1 MKQEG
6 AAKEF
11 VPSVIRM
18 VGPAASGSKELSELT
33 QDWNDKT
40 LLVGIGGSGGQLAIK
55 VQEQHKVDSNIRIC
69 AVNSDSSEMRLMRHL
84 GIPMLELKRAV
95 PPVEKSKEGGAT
107 MDMSMFN
114 GQGAG
119 GNPEEGKK
127 MMLENAEA
135 FLKLFRRLEQELG
148 GGSRFCRVVLM
159 FGYGGGT
166 GAGASQ
172 VIAEELKKLF
182 PYLEIY
188 AIVVTPLMAG
198 SQERMNQIVES
209 IEPIEKYVKVF
220 FPIDQE
226 GLYRAYGEKTQEE
239 ASRHLYEVALRA
251 VNAFLLTIGVPVEKN
266 IDAADLA
273 SGLSKK
279 EENKEQSGQCAVV
292 GYVEGKVE
300 GLTTVECLE
309 EEKNDL
315 IKLLYA
321 AVPGE
326 FMFLKN
332 VEGACHCTIKVAWG
346 EGVAPSMEDFNEL
359 GTRARELANVGPE
372 DFTLQFG
379 YGQSPLVEK
388 GEYKFAVFFSQFKD
402 KNAQTLS
409 QRMKDYYDEWLKR
422 EKRKGSG
429 KSSGKVLGFKTYRKE
444 EPIDEESSTNA
455 KEEDGEALEASTKQ
469 INQPESGVELK
480 GVEAQEREH
489 QPAIAEMARPAK
501 GAVPLIVEEK
511 NAPMERRRTKMAA
524 AGMGTMSASRESGKP
539 IQRQLDMSLPEEES
553 SPAVVDPLAFNPK
566 RVVESLTE
574 RQNEE

>member
-18 VGPAASGSKELSELT
+18 VGPAESGSKELSELT

-55 VQEQHKVDSNIRIC
+55 VQEQHKMDSNIRIC

-95 PPVEKSKEGGAT
+95 PPVEKGKEGGAP

-127 MMLENAEA
+127 MMLENAKA
-135 FLKLFRRLEQELG
+135 FLELFRRLEQELG

-198 SQERMNQIVES
+198 SKARMDQIVQS

-226 GLYRAYGEKTQEE
+226 GLYRAYGEKSQEE
-239 ASRHLYEVALRA
+239 ASRNLYEVALRA

-279 EENKEQSGQCAVV
+279 KENKEPQGQCAVV

-300 GLTTVECLE
+300 GLPKVEDLE
-309 EEKNDL
+309 EENDL

-321 AVPGE
+321 AVPGA

-346 EGVAPSMEDFNEL
+346 EGVTPSMEDFDEL

-409 QRMKDYYDEWLKR
+409 QRMKDYYEEWLKR
-422 EKRKGSG
+422 EKRKGAQ
-429 KSSGKVLGFKTYRKE
+429 KASGKVLGFNTYRKE

-469 INQPESGVELK
+469 RNQPERGVELK
-480 GVEAQEREH
+480 GVEAQEH

-511 NAPMERRRTKMAA
+511 NAPTERRRAKMAA

-574 RQNEE
+574 RQDEK

>member
-18 VGPAASGSKELSELT
+18 VGPAESGSKELSELT

-55 VQEQHKVDSNIRIC
+55 VQEQHKMDSNIRIC

-95 PPVEKSKEGGAT
+95 PPVEKGKEGGAP

-127 MMLENAEA
+127 MMLENAKA
-135 FLKLFRRLEQELG
+135 FLELFRRLEQELG

-198 SQERMNQIVES
+198 SKARMDQIVQS

-226 GLYRAYGEKTQEE
+226 GLYRAYGEKSQEE
-239 ASRHLYEVALRA
+239 ASQNLYEVALRA

-279 EENKEQSGQCAVV
+279 EENKEPQGQCAVV

-300 GLTTVECLE
+300 DLPKIEGLE
-309 EEKNDL
+309 EENDL

-346 EGVAPSMEDFNEL
+346 EGVTPSMEDFNEL

-379 YGQSPLVEK
+379 YGQNPLVEK

-409 QRMKDYYDEWLKR
+409 QRMKDYYEEWLKR
-422 EKRKGSG
+422 EKRKGAQ
-429 KSSGKVLGFKTYRKE
+429 KASGKVLGFNTYRKE
-444 EPIDEESSTNA
+444 EPVDVESSTNA
-455 KEEDGEALEASTKQ
+455 KEEDGEALEASTKP
-469 INQPESGVELK
+469 INQPERGVELK
-480 GVEAQEREH
+480 GVEAQEH

-511 NAPMERRRTKMAA
+511 SAPTERRRTKMAA

-553 SPAVVDPLAFNPK
+553 NPAVVDPLAFNPK

>member
-18 VGPAASGSKELSELT
+18 VGPAESGSKELSELT

-55 VQEQHKVDSNIRIC
+55 VHEQHKMDSNIRIC

-95 PPVEKSKEGGAT
+95 PPVKKGEEGGAP

-127 MMLENAEA
+127 MMLENAKA
-135 FLKLFRRLEQELG
+135 FLELFRRLEQELG

-198 SQERMNQIVES
+198 SKARMDQIVQS

-226 GLYRAYGEKTQEE
+226 GLYRAYGEKSQEE
-239 ASRHLYEVALRA
+239 ASRNLYEVALRA

-273 SGLSKK
+273 NGLSKEK
-279 EENKEQSGQCAVV
+279 ENKEPQGQCAVV

-300 GLTTVECLE
+300 GLPTIEGLKE
-309 EEKNDL
+309 ENDL

-321 AVPGE
+321 AVPGA

-346 EGVAPSMEDFNEL
+346 EGVTPSMEDFDEL

-409 QRMKDYYDEWLKR
+409 QRMKDYYEEWLKR
-422 EKRKGSG
+422 EKRKGAQ
-429 KSSGKVLGFKTYRKE
+429 KASGKVLGFNTYRKE
-444 EPIDEESSTNA
+444 EPVDVESSTNA
-455 KEEDGEALEASTKQ
+455 KEEDGEALEASTKP
-469 INQPESGVELK
+469 INQPERGVELK
-480 GVEAQEREH
+480 GVEAQEH

-511 NAPMERRRTKMAA
+511 SAPTERRRTKMAA

-553 SPAVVDPLAFNPK
+553 NPAVVDPLAFNPK

>member
-1 MKQEG
+1 
-6 AAKEF
+6 
-11 VPSVIRM
+11 
-18 VGPAASGSKELSELT
+18 
-33 QDWNDKT
+33 
-40 LLVGIGGSGGQLAIK
+40 
-55 VQEQHKVDSNIRIC
+55 
-69 AVNSDSSEMRLMRHL
+69 
-84 GIPMLELKRAV
+84 
-95 PPVEKSKEGGAT
+95 
-107 MDMSMFN
+107 
-114 GQGAG
+114 
-119 GNPEEGKK
+119 
-127 MMLENAEA
+127 MMLENAKA
-135 FLKLFRRLEQELG
+135 FLELFRRLEQELG

-198 SQERMNQIVES
+198 SKARMDQIVQS

-226 GLYRAYGEKTQEE
+226 GLYRAYGEKSQEE
-239 ASRHLYEVALRA
+239 ASQNLYEVALRA

-273 SGLSKK
+273 SGLSKEK
-279 EENKEQSGQCAVV
+279 ENKEPQGQCAVV

-300 GLTTVECLE
+300 GLPKVEDLE
-309 EEKNDL
+309 EENDL

-321 AVPGE
+321 AVPGA

-346 EGVAPSMEDFNEL
+346 EGVTPSMEDFDEL
-359 GTRARELANVGPE
+359 GTRARELANVGSE

-409 QRMKDYYDEWLKR
+409 QRMKDYYEEWLKR
-422 EKRKGSG
+422 EKRKGAQ
-429 KSSGKVLGFKTYRKE
+429 KTSGKVLGFNTYRKE

-455 KEEDGEALEASTKQ
+455 KEEEGEALEASTKP
-469 INQPESGVELK
+469 INQPERGVELK

-511 NAPMERRRTKMAA
+511 NAPTERRRTKMAA

-553 SPAVVDPLAFNPK
+553 NPAVVDPLAFNPK

>member
-6 AAKEF
+6 AAKDF
-11 VPSVIRM
+11 APSVIRM
-18 VGPAASGSKELSELT
+18 VGPAVSGSKELSGLT
-33 QDWNDKT
+33 QEWNDKT
-40 LLVGIGGSGGQLAIK
+40 LLVGIGGSGGQLATK
-55 VQEQHKVDSNIRIC
+55 VQEQHKMDGNIRIC

-84 GIPMLELKRAV
+84 DIPMLELKRSV
-95 PPVEKSKEGGAT
+95 PPVQKGEEGGAP

-119 GNPEEGKK
+119 GNPEEGKR
-127 MMLENAEA
+127 MMRENVDA
-135 FLKLFRRLEQELG
+135 FMELYHRLERELG
-148 GGSRFCRVVLM
+148 GEGRFCRVVLM

-172 VIAEELKKLF
+172 VIAEELKKRF

-198 SQERMNQIVES
+198 SQERMDQIVKS
-209 IEPIEKYVKVF
+209 IEPIEEYVKVF

-239 ASRHLYEVALRA
+239 ASQNLYEVALRA

-273 SGLSKK
+273 NGLRK
-279 EENKEQSGQCAVV
+279 EEANGEPLGQCAVV

-300 GLTTVECLE
+300 GLPAVEGLE

-321 AVPGE
+321 AVPGA

-346 EGVAPSMEDFNEL
+346 DGVAPSMENFNEL
-359 GTRARELANVGPE
+359 GKRARELANVGPE

-388 GEYKFAVFFSQFKD
+388 GEYRFAVFFSQFKNR
-402 KNAQTLS
+402 NAQTLS
-409 QRMKDYYDEWLKR
+409 QRMKDYYEEWLQR
-422 EKRKGSG
+422 EKRKGAG
-429 KSSGKVLGFKTYRKE
+429 KPTGKVLGFNTYRRE
-444 EPIDEESSTNA
+444 ETADLESSTNSN
-455 KEEDGEALEASTKQ
+455 EEEKEALEASTKQ
-469 INQPESGVELK
+469 INQPERGVEWK
-480 GVEAQEREH
+480 GVEAQERDH

-511 NAPMERRRTKMAA
+511 NVPTERRRTKMAA

-539 IQRQLDMSLPEEES
+539 IQRQLDMSLREEES
-553 SPAVVDPLAFNPK
+553 NPAVEDPLSFNPK
-566 RVVESLTE
+566 RVVESLRE

>member
-18 VGPAASGSKELSELT
+18 VGPAESGSKELSELT

-55 VQEQHKVDSNIRIC
+55 VHEQHKMDSNIQIC

-95 PPVEKSKEGGAT
+95 PPVKKGEEGGAP

-127 MMLENAEA
+127 MMLENAKA
-135 FLKLFRRLEQELG
+135 FLELFRRLEQELG

-198 SQERMNQIVES
+198 SKARMDQIVQS

-226 GLYRAYGEKTQEE
+226 GLYRAYGEKSQEE
-239 ASRHLYEVALRA
+239 ASRNLYEVALRA

-273 SGLSKK
+273 NGLSKEK
-279 EENKEQSGQCAVV
+279 ENKEPQGQCAVV

-300 GLTTVECLE
+300 GLPTIEGLKE
-309 EEKNDL
+309 ENDL

-321 AVPGE
+321 AVPGA

-346 EGVAPSMEDFNEL
+346 EGVTPSMEDFDEL

-409 QRMKDYYDEWLKR
+409 QRMKDYYEEWLKR
-422 EKRKGSG
+422 EKRKGAQ
-429 KSSGKVLGFKTYRKE
+429 KASGKVLGFNTYRKE
-444 EPIDEESSTNA
+444 EPVDVESSTNA
-455 KEEDGEALEASTKQ
+455 KEEDGEALEASTKP
-469 INQPESGVELK
+469 INQPERGVELK
-480 GVEAQEREH
+480 GVEAQEH

-511 NAPMERRRTKMAA
+511 SAPTERRRTKMAA

-553 SPAVVDPLAFNPK
+553 NPAVVDPLAFNPK
-566 RVVESLTE
+566 RVVESLGE

>member
-11 VPSVIRM
+11 APSVIRM
-18 VGPAASGSKELSELT
+18 VGPVASGSKELSELT

-55 VQEQHKVDSNIRIC
+55 VLEQHKMDSNIRIC

-95 PPVEKSKEGGAT
+95 PPVQKGEEGGAS

-127 MMLENAEA
+127 MMLENAES
-135 FLKLFRRLEQELG
+135 FLELFRRLEQELG

-172 VIAEELKKLF
+172 VIAEELKKRF

-198 SQERMNQIVES
+198 SQERMNQIVQS

-226 GLYRAYGEKTQEE
+226 GLYRAYGEKSQEE
-239 ASRHLYEVALRA
+239 ASQNLYEVALRA

-266 IDAADLA
+266 IDAADLS

-279 EENKEQSGQCAVV
+279 EENKEPQGQCAVV

-300 GLTTVECLE
+300 GLPAVEGLE
-309 EEKNDL
+309 EENDL

-346 EGVAPSMEDFNEL
+346 EGVTPSMEDFDKL

-409 QRMKDYYDEWLKR
+409 QRMNAYYEEWLKR
-422 EKRKGSG
+422 EKRKGAQ
-429 KSSGKVLGFKTYRKE
+429 KASGKVLGFNTYREE
-444 EPIDEESSTNA
+444 EPVDEESSTNA
-455 KEEDGEALEASTKQ
+455 KEEDGEALEASTKP
-469 INQPESGVELK
+469 INQPERGVEWK
-480 GVEAQEREH
+480 GVEAQERED

-511 NAPMERRRTKMAA
+511 NAPTERRRTKMAA

>member
-18 VGPAASGSKELSELT
+18 VGPAESGSKELSELT

-55 VQEQHKVDSNIRIC
+55 VHEQHKMDSNIQIC

-95 PPVEKSKEGGAT
+95 PPVKKGEEGGAP

-127 MMLENAEA
+127 MMLENAKA
-135 FLKLFRRLEQELG
+135 FLELFRRLEQELG

-198 SQERMNQIVES
+198 SKARMDQIVQS

-226 GLYRAYGEKTQEE
+226 GLYRAYGEKSQEE
-239 ASRHLYEVALRA
+239 ASRNLYEVALRA

-273 SGLSKK
+273 NGLSKEK
-279 EENKEQSGQCAVV
+279 ENKEPQGQCAVV

-300 GLTTVECLE
+300 GLPTIEGLKE
-309 EEKNDL
+309 ENDL

-321 AVPGE
+321 AVPGA

-346 EGVAPSMEDFNEL
+346 EGVTPSMEDFDEL

-409 QRMKDYYDEWLKR
+409 QRMKDYYEEWLKR
-422 EKRKGSG
+422 EKRKGAQ
-429 KSSGKVLGFKTYRKE
+429 KASGKVLGFNTYRKE
-444 EPIDEESSTNA
+444 EPVDVESSTNA
-455 KEEDGEALEASTKQ
+455 KEEDGEALEASTKP
-469 INQPESGVELK
+469 INQPERGVELK
-480 GVEAQEREH
+480 GVEAQEH

-511 NAPMERRRTKMAA
+511 SAPTERRRTKMAA

-553 SPAVVDPLAFNPK
+553 NPAVVDPLAFNPK

>member
-11 VPSVIRM
+11 APSVIRM
-18 VGPAASGSKELSELT
+18 VGPAESESKALSELT

-40 LLVGIGGSGGQLAIK
+40 LLVGIGGSGGQLAKK
-55 VQEQHKVDSNIRIC
+55 VHEQHKMDSNIRIC

-95 PPVEKSKEGGAT
+95 PPVQKSKEGGAQT
-107 MDMSMFN
+107 DMSMFN

-135 FLKLFRRLEQELG
+135 FLELFRRLEQELG

-198 SQERMNQIVES
+198 SKDRMDQIVQS

-226 GLYRAYGEKTQEE
+226 GLYRAYGEKSQEE
-239 ASRHLYEVALRA
+239 ASRNLYEVALRA

-273 SGLSKK
+273 NGLSKEEEKK
-279 EENKEQSGQCAVV
+279 EPQGQCAVV

-300 GLTTVECLE
+300 DLKVEGLE
-309 EEKNDL
+309 EENDL

-321 AVPGE
+321 AVPGA

-346 EGVAPSMEDFNEL
+346 EGVTPSMEDFDKL

-409 QRMKDYYDEWLKR
+409 QRMKDYYEEWLKR
-422 EKRKGSG
+422 EKRKGSQ
-429 KSSGKVLGFKTYRKE
+429 KTSGKVLGFNTYRKE

-455 KEEDGEALEASTKQ
+455 KEEDGEALEASTKP
-469 INQPESGVELK
+469 INQPEKGVELK
-480 GVEAQEREH
+480 GVEAQEH

-511 NAPMERRRTKMAA
+511 NAPTERRRTKMAA

-566 RVVESLTE
+566 RVVESLRE
-574 RQNEE
+574 QQDEK

>member
-18 VGPAASGSKELSELT
+18 VGPAESGSKELSELT

-55 VQEQHKVDSNIRIC
+55 VHEQHKMDSNIQIC

-95 PPVEKSKEGGAT
+95 PPVKKGEEGGAP

-127 MMLENAEA
+127 MMLENAKA
-135 FLKLFRRLEQELG
+135 FLELFRRLEQELG

-198 SQERMNQIVES
+198 SKARMDQIVQS

-226 GLYRAYGEKTQEE
+226 GLYRAYGEKSQEE
-239 ASRHLYEVALRA
+239 ASRNLYEVALRA

-273 SGLSKK
+273 NGLSKEK
-279 EENKEQSGQCAVV
+279 ENKEPQGQCAVV

-300 GLTTVECLE
+300 GLPTIEALKE
-309 EEKNDL
+309 ENDL

-321 AVPGE
+321 AVPGA

-346 EGVAPSMEDFNEL
+346 EGVTPSMEDFDEL

-409 QRMKDYYDEWLKR
+409 QRMKDYYEEWLKR
-422 EKRKGSG
+422 EKRKGAQ
-429 KSSGKVLGFKTYRKE
+429 KASGKVLGFNTYRKE
-444 EPIDEESSTNA
+444 EPVDVESSTNA
-455 KEEDGEALEASTKQ
+455 KEEDGEALEASTKP
-469 INQPESGVELK
+469 INQPERGVELK
-480 GVEAQEREH
+480 GVEAQEH

-511 NAPMERRRTKMAA
+511 SAPTERRRTKMAA

-553 SPAVVDPLAFNPK
+553 NPAVVDPLAFNPK